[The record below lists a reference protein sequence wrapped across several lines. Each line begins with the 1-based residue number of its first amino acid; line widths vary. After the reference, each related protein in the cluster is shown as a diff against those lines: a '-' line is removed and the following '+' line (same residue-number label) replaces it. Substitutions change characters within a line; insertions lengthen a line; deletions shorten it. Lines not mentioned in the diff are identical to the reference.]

1 MKKILFLILMLPIIV
16 TSCYTTQSISLE
28 NDFNKTYIGTNRAEI
43 KSIFGNPDR
52 VVNDKDTGEILIYE
66 YFTTETDSC
75 ASAKSHSSRDSVY
88 GDTTSYTNRNYVEFY
103 FDQDR
108 CYKVNTNERENVR
121 KLNKGKTA
129 ACVITA
135 IVAPIVA
142 INALAAKFILYYLL
156 LYY

>member
-1 MKKILFLILMLPIIV
+1 MLPIIV

-66 YFTTETDSC
+66 YFTTETGSC

-121 KLNKGKTA
+121 KLNKGKNSGLCNNSYCSTNSSNK
-129 ACVITA
+129 CISSKIH
-135 IVAPIVA
+135 IVLLAP
-142 INALAAKFILYYLL
+142 LL
-156 LYY
+156 LGSTKHFCW